1 MKRPHKAFEIAL
13 SAIACAVAAGFLMLG
28 SVSPLLLVTGY
39 LVAAFAIMVPLS
51 KDFWWGSALCYL
63 AAGLLAL
70 PVSLWKVV
78 PYFAFFGL
86 HPIVN
91 RIQRRFVKRK
101 PLIVLC
107 EIVKA
112 AWFDLA
118 MWLSWIVLTRMAGM
132 VFPEY
137 IETYFYYIL
146 FIGGTIFFVIY
157 DVLIFACQKSADVI
171 IRRIRK

>member
-1 MKRPHKAFEIAL
+1 MRKPHKAFEIAL
-13 SAIACAVAAGFLMLG
+13 SAIACAAAAGFLMLG
-28 SVSPLLLVTGY
+28 SVSPFLLATGY
-39 LVAAFAIMVPLS
+39 LVAAFAVMVPLS
-51 KDFWWGSALCYL
+51 KDFWWGSALCFL

-91 RIQRRFVKRK
+91 RIQMRFVQKK
-101 PLIVLC
+101 PLFLLC
-107 EIVKA
+107 EVAKA
-112 AWFDLA
+112 VWFDLA

-137 IETYFYYIL
+137 IETYFFYIL
-146 FIGGTIFFVIY
+146 FLGTLFFFVY
-157 DVLIFACQKSADVI
+157 DVLMFACQKSVDTVVA
-171 IRRIRK
+171 RIRK

>member
-1 MKRPHKAFEIAL
+1 MKKPHKAFEIAL
-13 SAIACAVAAGFLMLG
+13 SAIACAAAAGFLMLG
-28 SVSPLLLVTGY
+28 SVSPFLLVTGY
-39 LVAAFAIMVPLS
+39 LVATFAVMVPLS

-63 AAGLLAL
+63 AAGLIAL

-78 PYFAFFGL
+78 PYFVFFGL
-86 HPIVN
+86 HPIIN
-91 RIQRRFVKRK
+91 RIQAHFVKKK
-101 PLIVLC
+101 PLIALC
-107 EIVKA
+107 EVIKA
-112 AWFDLA
+112 VWFDLA

-132 VFPEY
+132 PFPEY

-157 DVLIFACQKSADVI
+157 DVLIFACQKSVDVI

>member
-1 MKRPHKAFEIAL
+1 MRKAHKAFEIAL
-13 SAIACAVAAGFLMLG
+13 SAIACAAAAGFLMLG
-28 SVSPLLLVTGY
+28 SVSPFLLATGY
-39 LVAAFAIMVPLS
+39 LVAAFAVMVPLS
-51 KDFWWGSALCYL
+51 KDFWWGSALCFL

-91 RIQRRFVKRK
+91 RIQMRFVQKK
-101 PLIVLC
+101 PLFLLC
-107 EIVKA
+107 EVAKA
-112 AWFDLA
+112 VWFDLA

-137 IETYFYYIL
+137 IETYFFYIL
-146 FIGGTIFFVIY
+146 FLGGTLFFFVY
-157 DVLIFACQKSADVI
+157 DVLLFACQKSVDTVVA
-171 IRRIRK
+171 RIRK

>member
-1 MKRPHKAFEIAL
+1 MKKPHKAFEIAL
-13 SAIACAVAAGFLMLG
+13 SAIACAAAAGFLMLG
-28 SVSPLLLVTGY
+28 SVNNVLLVTGY
-39 LVAAFAIMVPLS
+39 LVATFAIMVPLS

-63 AAGLLAL
+63 AAGLIAL
-70 PVSLWKVV
+70 PVSLWKAV

-91 RIQRRFVKRK
+91 RLQNRFVHKK
-101 PLIVLC
+101 PLVALC
-107 EIVKA
+107 EVLKA
-112 AWFDLA
+112 VWFDLA
-118 MWLSWIVLTRMAGM
+118 MWLSWFVLTRMTGM
-132 VFPEY
+132 PFPEY

-157 DVLIFACQKSADVI
+157 DVLIFACQKSVDVI

>member
-1 MKRPHKAFEIAL
+1 MRKAHKAFEIAL
-13 SAIACAVAAGFLMLG
+13 SAIACAAAAGFLMLG
-28 SVSPLLLVTGY
+28 SVSPFLLATGY
-39 LVAAFAIMVPLS
+39 LVAAFAVMVPLA
-51 KDFWWGSALCYL
+51 KDFWWGSALCFL

-91 RIQRRFVKRK
+91 RIQMRFVRKK
-101 PLIVLC
+101 PLFLLC
-107 EIVKA
+107 EVAKA
-112 AWFDLA
+112 VWFDLA

-137 IETYFYYIL
+137 IETYFFYIL
-146 FIGGTIFFVIY
+146 FLGGTLFFFVY
-157 DVLIFACQKSADVI
+157 DVLMFACQKSVDTVVA
-171 IRRIRK
+171 RIRK